1 MVGRWVCRT
10 VPENRRW
17 PADDIVRTVTESS
30 APTPL
35 EFAPRRIESVLAAVG
50 GLCLL
55 GIALTLERAGLFL
68 VGGAG
73 LVLLGLAVADA
84 VVRPRLAADADGLTV
99 RTLGRRLGGPW
110 PVVVVRL
117 RTGRRLGTAAHTLEV
132 DIGDELVV
140 LGRRELGTDPVEV
153 AELLHHLRP
162 AR

>member
-1 MVGRWVCRT
+1 MPGCRG
-10 VPENRRW
+10 
-17 PADDIVRTVTESS
+17 DDIVHTVTDPP
-30 APTPL
+30 APARL
-35 EFAPRRIESVLAAVG
+35 EFAPRRFESAVAAAA

-55 GIALTLERAGLFL
+55 GIAGVLDTAGLFL

-73 LVLLGLAVADA
+73 LVLIGLAIADT

-132 DIGDELVV
+132 DVGEDLVV
-140 LGRRELGTDPVEV
+140 LGRRELGADPVEV